1 MKQLREI
8 TLIAEKEDYV
18 TVSLPLLI
26 RLMEWAREDAFD
38 DMALHYAAEN
48 AMKIGGHLTMDHYEK
63 LIKQNNK

>member
-26 RLMEWAREDAFD
+26 RLMEWARESAKSDIDLHKVAERISKFNGAI
-38 DMALHYAAEN
+38 DM
-48 AMKIGGHLTMDHYEK
+48 EK
-63 LIKQNNK
+63 YNELIKNL